1 MILQKKQLTGK
12 LTARQKSNGEKL
24 FMKVV
29 LIGKG
34 EMLANLI
41 EGALEAK
48 AQIAGV
54 FRYERTVLSPFKL
67 FLYDLFKTSHDLT
80 LIKKYKLHEIKCK
93 SANCEKFRRELLR
106 LNTDIMFVG
115 TWSEKLGKQTFAIP
129 RIASINV
136 HPSLLPA
143 YRGPNPYLQTIKHM
157 EKYSGITLHLID
169 ENFDTGAVLAQKRI
183 EILPDDTGKELRS
196 KTVFAARL
204 LTVEVLKRLEFN
216 IIKPIKQDEC
226 KASYYPNISEEE
238 MMLDFTQKTAEEI
251 HAHIR
256 ALHPWL
262 PCYVTIGKRFYRT
275 NPYKL
280 KIIETITEPAGTII
294 EKNLKANIVTIA
306 CKNKKA
312 LQLGG
317 LKLYRGFI

>member
-1 MILQKKQLTGK
+1 MV
-12 LTARQKSNGEKL
+12 
-24 FMKVV
+24 MKIV

-41 EGALEAK
+41 KGAVDANV
-48 AQIAGV
+48 QIAGI
-54 FRYERTVLSPFKL
+54 FRYERMALSPFKL
-67 FLYDLFKTSHDLT
+67 FLHDLFKTSHDLT

-115 TWSEKLGKQTFAIP
+115 TWREKITKKTFDIP

-157 EKYSGITLHLID
+157 EKYSGVTFHLID
-169 ENFDTGAVLAQKRI
+169 GNFDTGAVLAQKRI
-183 EILPDDTGKELRS
+183 EILPDDTGKELRT
-196 KTVFAARL
+196 KTVFEARIL
-204 LTVEVLKRLEFN
+204 ITEVLKRLEFN
-216 IIKPIKQDEC
+216 IIKPIKQDES

-238 MMLDFTQKTAEEI
+238 IMLDFTQKTAEEM

-262 PCYVTIGKRFYRT
+262 SCYVTIGKNFYIT

-280 KIIETITEPAGTII
+280 KIIDNINEPAGSII
-294 EKNLKANIVTIA
+294 EKDFKTMTFTIA
-306 CKNKKA
+306 CTNRKA
-312 LQLGG
+312 LQLSG